1 MKRTNQN
8 EKKRV
13 NPKIG
18 LFHMILGMFAANGL
32 DQGAAYRRS
41 FHQVFLE
48 GCNPIYIT
56 RKHTVMNYAK
66 QNRLARKRRKVK

>member
-1 MKRTNQN
+1 MKKTNQK
-8 EKKRV
+8 EKKEV
-13 NPKIG
+13 NPKLG
-18 LFHMILGMFAANGL
+18 LFLMISRMFSLNGL

-48 GCNPIYIT
+48 GGNPIYIT
-56 RKHTVMNYAK
+56 RKHTVMSYAK